1 MIWGFLTVIVVG
13 LVLLFAAP
21 FLDFLTPDSTIW
33 LVDLSNSNDPILLA
47 QGANQ
52 LSILSCPLGFYQIVE
67 GRGDTDSCTIAQDA
81 CSLIIFPIQ

>member
-47 QGANQ
+47 QGAKTLWYQ
-52 LSILSCPLGFYQIVE
+52 WHADSDLLEHPFRFYLNTLDQRIV
-67 GRGDTDSCTIAQDA
+67 G
-81 CSLIIFPIQ
+81 

>member
-33 LVDLSNSNDPILLA
+33 LVDLSNCQMVL
-47 QGANQ
+47 
-52 LSILSCPLGFYQIVE
+52 FY
-67 GRGDTDSCTIAQDA
+67 
-81 CSLIIFPIQ
+81 

>member
-33 LVDLSNSNDPILLA
+33 LVCVFRRFRTPA
-47 QGANQ
+47 
-52 LSILSCPLGFYQIVE
+52 PV
-67 GRGDTDSCTIAQDA
+67 
-81 CSLIIFPIQ
+81 